1 MSLKSPLG
9 QVLGSGSAKDGTS
22 HWWSQRIT
30 AIGLV
35 ILGLWFAAELIC
47 LDSLD
52 YRGMTMFLASPF
64 NAVMLTLLLLTMLY
78 HSVLGLQV
86 VIEDYVH
93 QGGARI
99 VTLILVKFA
108 HVLAAAL
115 GVFSVLKVGFG
126 A

>member
-78 HSVLGLQV
+78 HSVLGIQV